1 MKGARWVGLLL
12 VMAVAA
18 VAGAGDIQI
27 LCEPGLRVYLDDELA
42 GISSRLDD
50 GLYLMD
56 VARGP
61 HAVRVEKDGFRPQ
74 SFEVVVGEAPLEV
87 AVEEFEALPA
97 EPEGAVAAPGPAPVP
112 LGSLV
117 VTSAPQKC
125 VVEIDGTPHT
135 KTTPQLTIG
144 GLSAG
149 VHTVEFFKPGYEPV
163 SEQVTIHPGGT
174 VAVRGNLK
182 AGELEA
188 VHQGLGSLRVL
199 CKPAQCTIRFMGRL
213 ERATGGRLNLTHLPA
228 GEYRLVVSISGRE
241 IAREIV
247 IMGDHRTV
255 VEASFMKGDE
265 PFVVSHTPR

>member
-1 MKGARWVGLLL
+1 MKGARWAGLLL

-27 LCEPGLRVYLDDELA
+27 LCEPGIRVYLDDELA

-61 HAVRVEKDGFRPQ
+61 HTVRVEKDGFRPQ
-74 SFEVVVGEAPLEV
+74 SFEVVVGAAPLEV
-87 AVEEFEALPA
+87 SVEEFEALPA
-97 EPEGAVAAPGPAPVP
+97 EPTGAASVPGPAPVS

-117 VTSAPQKC
+117 VTSAPQNC

-144 GLSAG
+144 GLAAG
-149 VHTVEFFKPGYEPV
+149 EHTVEFFKPGYEPV
-163 SEQVTIHPGGT
+163 SERVTIHPGGT

-188 VHQGLGSLRVL
+188 VHQGQGSLRVL

-213 ERATGGRLNLTHLPA
+213 ERASGGRLNMTHLPA
-228 GEYRLVVSISGRE
+228 GEYRLVVSIPGRE
-241 IAREIV
+241 IETDIV
-247 IMGDHRTV
+247 IMGDHRTL